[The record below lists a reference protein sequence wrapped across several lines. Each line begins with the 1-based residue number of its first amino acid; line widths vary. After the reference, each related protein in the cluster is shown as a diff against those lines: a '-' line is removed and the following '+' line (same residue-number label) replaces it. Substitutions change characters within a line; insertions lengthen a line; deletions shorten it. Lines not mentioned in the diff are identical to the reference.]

1 MKRFLLLL
9 ALGTTLTTL
18 HAQTADSTDMQ
29 QEQPKASPSERTA
42 HQLTALTKKLNLTQD
57 QVMQLRPI
65 LLNEISTLDSLRTH
79 PAGNRRSGMQARR
92 NIMQD
97 TDSRI
102 TALLTDQQKPLYQE
116 WKDEQKKK
124 LMDRRRNR
132 QSNASQ

>member
-1 MKRFLLLL
+1 
-9 ALGTTLTTL
+9 
-18 HAQTADSTDMQ
+18 MQ
-29 QEQPKASPSERTA
+29 QEQSKASPSERTA
-42 HQLTALTKKLNLTQD
+42 RQLTALTKKLNLTRD

-92 NIMQD
+92 DIMQD
-97 TDSRI
+97 TDSKI

-132 QSNASQ
+132 QSNAGQ